1 MLISGSVS
9 KKKLNEGDTG
19 QVGIRVMEGTC
30 PFFKKVVEVHL
41 LGWYCSHLWM
51 PLPDVPLI
59 KTLSPLLVLL
69 GGVGRV
75 SSVPPSCWVLP
86 VGGTRGHRVA
96 GGGAHGLHWL
106 LGTTSLTPTVP
117 FTPAATADVK
127 SQLPSPLQIQPGC
140 PCKSANSSQGRL
152 LRGSCS
158 TDPIF
163 EPLGFDNQLPLLV
176 PHGGPSSSA
185 CRAVQIQGSLQPW
198 LRPLGG
204 SPLVGQLLPPATAAT
219 CTSLQDTPETCSVQL
234 SI

>member
-1 MLISGSVS
+1 M
-9 KKKLNEGDTG
+9 
-19 QVGIRVMEGTC
+19 VGTVPTC
-30 PFFKKVVEVHL
+30 GCH
-41 LGWYCSHLWM
+41 CQM
-51 PLPDVPLI
+51 C
-59 KTLSPLLVLL
+59 PLLRPYLRFWCCWVVL
-69 GGVGRV
+69 GGV
-75 SSVPPSCWVLP
+75 SSVPPSCLVLP

-127 SQLPSPLQIQPGC
+127 SQLPSPLQTQPGC

-163 EPLGFDNQLPLLV
+163 EPLGFDNQLPRLV

-185 CRAVQIQGSLQPW
+185 CRAVQIQGSLQAW

-204 SPLVGQLLPPATAAT
+204 SPLVGQLLPPPLLPPALPSRILLRPA
-219 CTSLQDTPETCSVQL
+219 LCSFPSESVPRDPNVNKPRPL
-234 SI
+234 